1 MFVDDVTTLNSC
13 QTRHVFNEFI
23 LYITRQD
30 YESRLG
36 ALQKQVESYFAEAPE
51 EPEAE
56 GSGGCLIEMF

>member
-13 QTRHVFNEFI
+13 QTQHVFHEFI

-36 ALQKQVESYFAEAPE
+36 ALQKQVESSSAEAPE

-56 GSGGCLIEMF
+56 GSRGCLILIF